1 MGRLILICKI
11 KYLNMAHKSLLFQ
24 IMTPLLAYLKRQTYE
39 VNISWSEL
47 QEKRRDSVRSKTTF
61 LSTSYDHQTA
71 FGRPRG
77 IIFSLSDGKF
87 FQDLISTLFLL
98 LLNTLKMPISTSGPS
113 VPRILSVMTRKV
125 ATF

>member
-11 KYLNMAHKSLLFQ
+11 KYMNMAHKSLLFQ

-61 LSTSYDHQTA
+61 LSTS
-71 FGRPRG
+71 
-77 IIFSLSDGKF
+77 
-87 FQDLISTLFLL
+87 
-98 LLNTLKMPISTSGPS
+98 
-113 VPRILSVMTRKV
+113 
-125 ATF
+125 